1 MLINSKSKLVFKTYT
16 PNQTM
21 LFPSNL
27 EELIDQHHP
36 VRIVN
41 QVINQISIDLLI
53 ARFKGGG
60 TSSYHPRMLLKILVY
75 AYLNNVFTS
84 RKIEAA
90 IRENIHFMWLAG
102 MNKPDHNTI
111 NRFRSDRLKGVLQ
124 EVFGQIVEL
133 LVDQGL
139 INLKEIYTDGTR
151 IEANANRYSFVWGK
165 SINHNKERI
174 KEQLKQLWQY
184 TEKIAAEEL
193 SDAEPIE
200 FEKLDAQIVSQTIE
214 KIDKALGGR
223 PVEEKISK
231 KITYAKKHWPALV
244 TKYNEQQKIL
254 TGRNSYSKTDHDAT
268 FMRMKED
275 HMGNGQLKP
284 AYNWQV
290 SSSNQF
296 IVNYSLHQ
304 DVSDTNTLKPHL
316 EQYEEL
322 YKILPDAIC
331 ADGAYGSEE
340 NYELI
345 EGKGIKNF
353 IKYNFFHKEQKDKW
367 GQDPFKADNLFYNE
381 SKDCLYCPMGQ
392 PMEKIDERDSVNN
405 HRYHKRHSIYQ
416 AKNCH
421 NCPMRGPCH
430 KGKNNRIVEVNHRLR
445 KYKQRVRENLLSEEG
460 LRHRR
465 KRPVD
470 VEPIFGCIKHNK
482 GYRRFLLRGLKKV
495 EIEVGLLAIAHNLA
509 KLSA

>member
-1 MLINSKSKLVFKTYT
+1 MLVNSKSKLVFKTYT

-41 QVINQISIDLLI
+41 RVINQINIDPLI

-75 AYLNNVFTS
+75 AYLNNVYTS

-90 IRENIHFMWLAG
+90 IKENIHFMWLAG

-133 LVDQGL
+133 LVDQGI

-174 KEQLKQLWQY
+174 REQLKQLWQY

-193 SDAEPIE
+193 SDTEPIE
-200 FEKLDAQIVSQTIE
+200 FEKLDGQVVTQTIE
-214 KIDKALGGR
+214 KIDKALGGK
-223 PVEEKISK
+223 PVDEKINK
-231 KITYAKKHWPALV
+231 KIAYAKKHWPSLV

-254 TGRNSYSKTDHDAT
+254 AGRNSYSKTDHDAT

-345 EGKGIKNF
+345 EGKRIKNF
-353 IKYNFFHKEQKDKW
+353 IKYNFFHKEQKDQG
-367 GQDPFKADNLFYNE
+367 GQNPFKADNLFYNE

-392 PMEKIDERDSVNN
+392 PMEKIDQRDSVNN
-405 HRYHKRHSIYQ
+405 HGYNKRYSIYQ

-430 KGKNNRIVEVNHRLR
+430 KGKNNRIVELNHKLR
-445 KYKQRVRENLLSEEG
+445 KYKQKVRENLLSEEG

>member
-1 MLINSKSKLVFKTYT
+1 
-16 PNQTM
+16 
-21 LFPSNL
+21 
-27 EELIDQHHP
+27 
-36 VRIVN
+36 
-41 QVINQISIDLLI
+41 
-53 ARFKGGG
+53 
-60 TSSYHPRMLLKILVY
+60 
-75 AYLNNVFTS
+75 
-84 RKIEAA
+84 
-90 IRENIHFMWLAG
+90 
-102 MNKPDHNTI
+102 
-111 NRFRSDRLKGVLQ
+111 
-124 EVFGQIVEL
+124 
-133 LVDQGL
+133 
-139 INLKEIYTDGTR
+139 
-151 IEANANRYSFVWGK
+151 
-165 SINHNKERI
+165 
-174 KEQLKQLWQY
+174 
-184 TEKIAAEEL
+184 
-193 SDAEPIE
+193 
-200 FEKLDAQIVSQTIE
+200 
-214 KIDKALGGR
+214 
-223 PVEEKISK
+223 
-231 KITYAKKHWPALV
+231 
-244 TKYNEQQKIL
+244 
-254 TGRNSYSKTDHDAT
+254 
-268 FMRMKED
+268 MKED

-345 EGKGIKNF
+345 EGKRIKNF
-353 IKYNFFHKEQKDKW
+353 IKYNFFHKEQKDQW
-367 GQDPFKADNLFYNE
+367 GQNPFKADNLFYNE

-392 PMEKIDERDSVNN
+392 PMEKIDQRDSVNN
-405 HRYHKRHSIYQ
+405 HGYNKRYSIYQ

-430 KGKNNRIVEVNHRLR
+430 KGKNNRIVELNHKLR
-445 KYKQRVRENLLSEEG
+445 KYKQKVRENLLSEEG

-482 GYRRFLLRGLKKV
+482 EYRKFLLRGLKKV

-509 KLSA
+509 ELSV